1 MSCLASSI
9 LQLENGKMVK
19 KTKQN
24 KCIKN
29 KIAKPQQKDQISLLF
44 YAPQIPVC

>member
-1 MSCLASSI
+1 MSYLASSI

-19 KTKQN
+19 K

>member
-1 MSCLASSI
+1 MSYLASSI

-19 KTKQN
+19 KK

>member
-1 MSCLASSI
+1 MSYLASSI

-19 KTKQN
+19 